1 MKKMNKKG
9 FTIVELS
16 IVIAVVAI
24 LSAVL
29 IPTFTGIVKKAQS
42 SARSQLATS
51 TYRAALGVSDYGTY
65 DNGTDAKDAWIVIE
79 DKGTSYYFAVEG
91 GKIEDETTTAPT
103 DLSTAYQQVDLG
115 ETIDGA
121 TFYET
126 K

>member
-1 MKKMNKKG
+1 MKKLNKKG

-16 IVIAVVAI
+16 IVIAVIAI
-24 LSAVL
+24 LSAVM
-29 IPTFTGIVKKAQS
+29 IPTFSGIVKRAQS

-51 TYRAALGVSDYGTY
+51 TYRAALGASDYGTY
-65 DNGTDAKDAWIVIE
+65 DNGTAAKDAWIVIE
-79 DKGTSYYFAVEG
+79 DKGKSYYFAVEG
-91 GKIEDETTTAPT
+91 GKIEDETTTPPD
-103 DLSTAYQQVDLG
+103 DLSTAYQVKDLD